1 MQISGDSAI
10 SDVLAAK
17 ADATQQ
23 KVAFAVARKQ
33 LDAQKVQG
41 DAVNQMLEQV
51 VNVQKQIAA
60 GHLDVH
66 A

>member
-1 MQISGDSAI
+1 MQITSDPAI
-10 SDVLAAK
+10 SDVMAAQ
-17 ADATQQ
+17 ASATQQ
-23 KVAFAVARKQ
+23 KVGFAVARKQ
-33 LDAQKVQG
+33 LDAQRAQG
-41 DAVNQMLEQV
+41 DAVVQMLEQA

>member
-1 MQISGDSAI
+1 MQITSDSAI
-10 SDVLAAK
+10 ADVLAAK
-17 ADATQQ
+17 SDATQQ

-33 LDAQKVQG
+33 LDAQKSQG
-41 DAVNQMLEQV
+41 DAVVQMLEQV